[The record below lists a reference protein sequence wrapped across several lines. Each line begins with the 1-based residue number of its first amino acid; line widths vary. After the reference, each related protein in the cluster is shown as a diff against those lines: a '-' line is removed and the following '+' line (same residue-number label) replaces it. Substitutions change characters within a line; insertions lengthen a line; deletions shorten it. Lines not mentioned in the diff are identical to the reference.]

1 MYHNYIYNN
10 LLAEAICCLQTSNVA
25 GSKVMVADTCIY
37 IIIIYTKA
45 PFTRIRLLKTQLFNN
60 LVYTKRFH

>member
-37 IIIIYTKA
+37 IIIIYTKSYCH
-45 PFTRIRLLKTQLFNN
+45 QHYN
-60 LVYTKRFH
+60 